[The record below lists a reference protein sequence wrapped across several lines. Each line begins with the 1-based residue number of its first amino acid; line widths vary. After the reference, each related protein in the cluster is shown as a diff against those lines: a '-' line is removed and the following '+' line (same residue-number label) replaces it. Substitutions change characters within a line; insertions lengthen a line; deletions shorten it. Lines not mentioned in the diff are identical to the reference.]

1 MGDGGTARRGGGG
14 GLRAWLRRV
23 AMAGEVAAAER
34 RRWVGGDAGAR
45 LLFLLFFDAK
55 GFTKLFPQDF
65 LFLMEKFLQNFFT

>member
-34 RRWVGGDAGAR
+34 RRWVGGCGGAAP
-45 LLFLLFFDAK
+45 FSFIF
-55 GFTKLFPQDF
+55 
-65 LFLMEKFLQNFFT
+65 